1 MSKNKKI
8 LFIDDDVDF
17 LQAQS
22 TFLTGRG
29 YVVLT
34 AASADEAM
42 KVLAAN
48 TPDFIFLDLMME
60 NYDSGFRLSHKIRS
74 DERFQKTPLVMLS
87 GVAAT
92 AGRRF
97 DQEQESLKNWC
108 QLDGFIDKPVSGKQ
122 LLDLIEK
129 RTSTS

>member
-1 MSKNKKI
+1 MTKKV

-22 TFLTGRG
+22 TFLTARG
-29 YVVLT
+29 YQVLT
-34 AASADEAM
+34 AASTDEAM
-42 KVLAAN
+42 AVLAKE
-48 TPDFIFLDLMME
+48 TPDLIFLDLMIE
-60 NYDSGFRLSHKIRS
+60 NYDTGFRLSHRIRN
-74 DERFQKTPLVMLS
+74 DERFKTVPIVMLS

-108 QLDGFIDKPVSGKQ
+108 QLDAFVDKPVSGKQ
-122 LLDLIEK
+122 LQDIIEK
-129 RTSTS
+129 LTNKN